1 MNVSERA
8 RNPEQFLN
16 LRAELFDGLR
26 QRFQEGRIQIPDHP
40 DLIAELSSLRY
51 SYSSSGQIKL
61 ESKDALRS
69 QGIASP
75 DHADALMLAFAA
87 AQKPGFR
94 AWT

>member
-1 MNVSERA
+1 M
-8 RNPEQFLN
+8 N

-26 QRFQEGRIQIPDHP
+26 QRFHEGRIQIPDHP

-51 SYSSSGQIKL
+51 SFSSSGQVRL

-69 QGIASP
+69 RGMTSP

-87 AQKPGFR
+87 LRSPGFK
-94 AWT
+94 AWV